1 MKKKVFIGV
10 GHGGS
15 DPGVTSNGYRE
26 SQMNLEMALAC
37 KDELERHGV
46 EVKISRVRDENDPL
60 SEEIRECNSFN
71 PDLAIDVHNNAGG
84 GDGFEIFYYSGG
96 GTSKTLALNIEE
108 QVKLIGQNSRGIKT
122 KLNSNGKD
130 YFGFIREIKAPSVI
144 AEGVFIDNST
154 DMTIAD
160 TKEKQ
165 RKFGV
170 AYAKGILKTLG
181 ISYIEPNVQKYA
193 VLINSYGDILKA
205 KGIACMLKHEDNLYS
220 EVIPYDGKYAIKIYP
235 LSPLSKAEY
244 VQNLVKEKY
253 DAYSNI
259 IKIYA

>member
-1 MKKKVFIGV
+1 MKRKVFIGV

-15 DPGVTSNGYRE
+15 DPGAVSNGYKE

-37 KDELERHGV
+37 KGELERHGV
-46 EVKISRVRDENDPL
+46 EVKISRIKDEDDPL

-71 PDLAIDVHNNAGG
+71 PELAIDIHNNSGG

-96 GTSKTLALNIEE
+96 GTSKILAQNIEE
-108 QVKLIGQNSRGIKT
+108 QVKLMGQNSRGLKT
-122 KLNSNGKD
+122 KLNSNGTE

-144 AEGVFIDNST
+144 AEGVFIDNKS

-165 RKFGV
+165 RRFGI

-181 ISYIEPNVQKYA
+181 IAYIEQGVQKYA
-193 VLINSYGDILKA
+193 VLINSYGDIIKA
-205 KGIACMLKHEDNLYS
+205 KGVACMLKHDDNLYS
-220 EVIPYDGKYAIKIYP
+220 EVIPYEGKYAVKIYP
-235 LSPLSKAEY
+235 LSPLSKAENI
-244 VQNLVKEKY
+244 QKLVKEKY
-253 DAYSNI
+253 NAYSDI
-259 IKIYA
+259 IKI